1 MPRDTVMRHAMMV
14 DSIFCRPRAHF
25 AEYDNEGQ
33 PIHNRVLSVS
43 SYTKAFPDL
52 NDVHLTTA
60 EKLGIREPIAD
71 RKQAEQMKG
80 RLVYIGDSPFYDL
93 RLPMNYSIPY
103 LVPRAE
109 RLLTEI
115 ARTFQDSLVS
125 KGIPMHK
132 LQVSSVLR
140 TENDVRRL
148 RRGNANATEQSC
160 HRYGTTFD
168 ISYNYYTRVQA
179 PEGPQQPEYWGTK
192 LKMVLA
198 EVLRD
203 QRDLG
208 TCYVKYEYKKP
219 CFHITCR

>member
-1 MPRDTVMRHAMMV
+1 MPADSVLRHAQEV
-14 DSIFCRPRAHF
+14 DELFCRPRNRF
-25 AEYDNEGQ
+25 AEVDAEGK
-33 PIHNRVLSVS
+33 PVRHRIVSVAS
-43 SYTKAFPDL
+43 FNTAFPDQ
-52 NDVHLTTA
+52 NDVQLATA
-60 EKLGIREPIAD
+60 QKLGLKSSIED
-71 RKQAEQMKG
+71 RVAAERMKAE
-80 RLVYIGDSPFYDL
+80 LVYIGDSPFYDL
-93 RLPMNYSIPY
+93 RLPMNFSIPY

-125 KGIPMHK
+125 KGLPMHK
-132 LQVSSVLR
+132 IQVSSVLR

-148 RRGNANATEQSC
+148 RRGNANATDQSC

-168 ISYNYYTRVQA
+168 LSYNYFTRVQDPEA
-179 PEGPQQPEYWGTK
+179 PQLPEHWGVQ
-192 LKMVLA
+192 LKSVLA